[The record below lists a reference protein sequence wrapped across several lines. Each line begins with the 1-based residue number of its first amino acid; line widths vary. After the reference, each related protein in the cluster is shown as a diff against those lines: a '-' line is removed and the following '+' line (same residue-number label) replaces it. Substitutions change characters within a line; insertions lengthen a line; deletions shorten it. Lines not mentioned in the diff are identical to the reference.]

1 MEREQPNRSMQELLD
16 EVLEATPDEI
26 EFRGKTWKIH
36 WWRNYMKRR
45 FTHLM
50 LKGTKKKRSGQTAS
64 HTDQWKLNVQLVALL
79 LLARKWKIVFLWWAY
94 WRWLYY
100 VVDLDQV
107 EVLRVME
114 ASKKKIPLE
123 PSMMCTGLA
132 ISMMDT
138 LMSQTREEA
147 EHIQAGPV
155 GARSGV

>member
-1 MEREQPNRSMQELLD
+1 MQELLD

-50 LKGTKKKRSGQTAS
+50 LKGSRRKTDGHSGQR
-64 HTDQWKLNVQLVALL
+64 DQWKLNVQLVALL

-147 EHIQAGPV
+147 ERTQAGPV
-155 GARSGV
+155 GERSGA

>member
-1 MEREQPNRSMQELLD
+1 MQELLD

-50 LKGTKKKRSGQTAS
+50 LKGSRRKTDGHSGQR
-64 HTDQWKLNVQLVALL
+64 DQWKLNVQLVALL

-155 GARSGV
+155 GVRSGA

>member
-1 MEREQPNRSMQELLD
+1 MREQPKKDMQELLD
-16 EVLEATPDEI
+16 DVLEATPDVI
-26 EFRGKTWKIH
+26 EFGGKQWKIH

-50 LKGTKKKRSGQTAS
+50 LKETSRKSAKHDDSY
-64 HTDQWKLNVQLVALL
+64 DQWKLNVKLVALL
-79 LLARKWKIVFLWWAY
+79 LLARKWKIVFFWWFY

-138 LMSQTREEA
+138 LMSQTKEEVG
-147 EHIQAGPV
+147 HGQAAPV
-155 GARSGV
+155 GEPSGA